1 MKKNRVLIIE
11 DDKDVRENIHTLL
24 YEEGYE
30 VYSCESGEKG
40 VELAKEYLPNI
51 IVCDILMN
59 GMDGYAVLTE
69 LSKFKKTRPI
79 PFIYLTAKVE
89 RDDIRKGMQL
99 GADDY
104 LFKPFKSDELLQSI
118 KARLK
123 KREALKAES
132 IQDAVK
138 EKKNSKATYN
148 IDDKIFLNISGKPHI
163 VAIKDIVYIAA
174 ENQYTSIKTVE
185 GKSILVRKSISAW
198 ELILPPKIFL
208 RIHRATIIN
217 TDHISKME
225 KWYNSS
231 FLVYLKE
238 IKEPFV
244 ISKRYSTQLRRNQI

>member
-1 MKKNRVLIIE
+1 M
-11 DDKDVRENIHTLL
+11 
-24 YEEGYE
+24 
-30 VYSCESGEKG
+30 
-40 VELAKEYLPNI
+40 
-51 IVCDILMN
+51 
-59 GMDGYAVLTE
+59 
-69 LSKFKKTRPI
+69 
-79 PFIYLTAKVE
+79 
-89 RDDIRKGMQL
+89 
-99 GADDY
+99 
-104 LFKPFKSDELLQSI
+104 
-118 KARLK
+118 
-123 KREALKAES
+123 KAES

-138 EKKNSKATYN
+138 QKKNSQASYN

-198 ELILPPKIFL
+198 ELILPAKIFL

>member
-40 VELAKEYLPNI
+40 IEFAKEYLPNI

-59 GMDGYAVLTE
+59 GMDGYTVLTE

-138 EKKNSKATYN
+138 KKKNSQATYS